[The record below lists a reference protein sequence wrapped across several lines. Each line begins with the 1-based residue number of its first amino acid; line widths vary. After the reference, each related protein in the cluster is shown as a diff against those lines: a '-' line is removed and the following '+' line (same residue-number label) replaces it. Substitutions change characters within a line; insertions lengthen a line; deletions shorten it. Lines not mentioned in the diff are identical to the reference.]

1 MNEAILNH
9 VRSIDEKLNRKEC
22 IKQFNF
28 MVTYKCTYEPPTNTA
43 VFTYKFERSIELPS
57 LDYEVALVDIETYYS
72 FPNVSSDNNHLRF
85 STDGGNNWR
94 VMVIP
99 TGAYSIKAL
108 NTEINDQL
116 SAAGHRNKIQ
126 IRGIEATLRCE
137 MKISD
142 GVTVDFTYPNSINTI
157 LGFDSDLYHG
167 AAKYISRNDI
177 DILSVN
183 SIYINCDLITNSY
196 VNGIPA
202 PVIYSFFPN
211 VAPGYKVVEKPYNLI
226 YLPVNKTFINS
237 VTVWLTDQKGN
248 ILNFKGQEI
257 SIRFSLRK
265 CPN

>member
-1 MNEAILNH
+1 M
-9 VRSIDEKLNRKEC
+9 
-22 IKQFNF
+22 
-28 MVTYKCTYEPPTNTA
+28 
-43 VFTYKFERSIELPS
+43 
-57 LDYEVALVDIETYYS
+57 
-72 FPNVSSDNNHLRF
+72 
-85 STDGGNNWR
+85 
-94 VMVIP
+94 
-99 TGAYSIKAL
+99 AL

-116 SAAGHRNKIQ
+116 PTAGEIQ

-137 MKISD
+137 MKLATD
-142 GVTVDFTYPNSINTI
+142 VAVDFTYPDSINTI
-157 LGFDSDLYHG
+157 LGVSPVSMEDQLLSNTYRDTT
-167 AAKYISRNDI
+167 

-183 SIYINCDLITNSY
+183 SIYVNCDLITNSY
-196 VNGIPA
+196 INGVPA

-248 ILNFKGQEI
+248 ILNFKDQDI

>member
-1 MNEAILNH
+1 MKKINRNEEDVKTL
-9 VRSIDEKLNRKEC
+9 
-22 IKQFNF
+22 NF
-28 MVTYKCTYEPPTNTA
+28 MVTYKCTYEPPVNTG
-43 VFTYKFERSIELPS
+43 VFTYKFERSIQLPS
-57 LDYEVALVDIETYYS
+57 LNYEVAVVDIETYYS
-72 FPNVSSDNNHLRF
+72 FPNLDSSNNHLRF
-85 STDGGNNWR
+85 TTDGTNWR
-94 VMVIP
+94 VMIIP

-116 SAAGHRNKIQ
+116 SAIGERDKIQ

-137 MKISD
+137 MKTAAN
-142 GVTVDFTYPNSINTI
+142 VEVDFTYPNSINTI
-157 LGFDSDLYHG
+157 LGFESRVYGDSIAD
-167 AAKYISRNDI
+167 KYLSRNDI

-183 SIYINCDLITNSY
+183 SIYVNCDLITNSY

-211 VAPGYKVVEKPYNLI
+211 VAPGYKVVEKPNDLI

-237 VTVWLTDQKGN
+237 VTVWLTDQNGK

-265 CPN
+265 MR